1 MPWTIGTRDAKP
13 VVVMVPVVVAVP
25 KTVPVRVKNTT
36 EETTVSSLL
45 LMKRLVATVTVVK
58 DWIMVSVLIVNVNP
72 AISERNAEIIWTVL
86 SPMDYNMES
95 VLMTYA
101 NPESQTIR
109 RWYRIRIQSRRYRRR
124 YRQIVSLTIVNRT

>member
-95 VLMTYA
+95 VLMTSA
-101 NPESQTIR
+101 NPESQMIR